1 MNIRSAIC
9 QTLACAALFPPVIS
23 VAQTDASKPASE
35 GKGDRIEEIVVTAQ
49 KREQRLQD
57 VPITVS
63 AVTADT
69 AQRLGVQGTQDLAN
83 AVPGLIFKRASFAA
97 APSIRGIGSVPIA
110 QGDESTV
117 GIYVDGV
124 LQVSPTVGVFSLN
137 NIERVE
143 VLKGPQGTL
152 FGRNSTGG
160 VINVITKTPSQ
171 TTSADATLGYSNFDT
186 WESRFY
192 GTTGLSESTAID
204 VAMQARHQGEGWGRD
219 RTYDKEVYKD
229 EEINVRSKLYSE
241 LSEDTRLTLSGTYI
255 RSNDSRA
262 GAFRLLQGTAAIT
275 GETYPGFYDVQS
287 NVPDP
292 VNHQRHYDGNLK
304 LEHDMG
310 WGTLASI
317 SSYQYSWSRW
327 DYDIDATSAPL
338 ITANV
343 LVRDRAYT
351 QEFQVL
357 SPRDQRV
364 EWIGGL
370 YYLWANSTFDPGY
383 AFTPFVAPAPYQK
396 ILGGQKTDSLAGYGQ
411 ATFEIVPKLRATLG
425 ARYTSDKRKIDAAN
439 IFPGVGT
446 QARKDDKTFDKF
458 TYRAALDYKITPD
471 VLAYV
476 SVTTGFKAGRFATD
490 QIFQPPL
497 DPEELTAYETGVKTQ
512 LFDGHVQFNASAF
525 YYDYKDLQQSVLD
538 GSSIV
543 EINAGKAEIKGVDVD
558 MNFVPI
564 HNLWLQAA
572 VSYLDAKYTS
582 FPGAPLY
589 TPIPTGGYIT
599 TSFDAK
605 DNDLTRSPKWNAL
618 FSASY
623 TIESAAGNVTLS
635 SSYNMRSK
643 YYWDFQNS
651 TKEKSE
657 DTVNAS
663 ATWMSPSEKFE
674 VGLWGKNLLDQE
686 RHINVVPG
694 AISYITMP
702 SEPRTYGGNF
712 TYHFR

>member
-1 MNIRSAIC
+1 MTIRSAIC
-9 QTLACAALFPPVIS
+9 HTVACAALVPSAASF
-23 VAQTDASKPASE
+23 AQTEGSKAASDS
-35 GKGDRIEEIVVTAQ
+35 KGDRIEEIVVTAQ

-69 AQRLGVQGTQDLAN
+69 AQKLGVQGTQDLAN
-83 AVPGLIFKRASFAA
+83 AVPGLIFKRSSFSA
-97 APSIRGIGSVPIA
+97 APSIRGIGSIVIA

-124 LQVSPTVGVFSLN
+124 LQVAPTVGVFSLN

-160 VINVITKTPSQ
+160 VINVITKTPSH
-171 TTSADATLGYSNFDT
+171 TTSADATLGYANFDT

-192 GTTGLSESTAID
+192 ATTGLSESTAID
-204 VAMQARHQGEGWGRD
+204 VAIQAKHQGEGWGRD
-219 RTYDKEVYKD
+219 LSYDKDVYKD

-241 LSEDTRLTLSGTYI
+241 LGEDTRLTLSGTYI
-255 RSNDSRA
+255 RPNDSRA
-262 GAFRLLQGTAAIT
+262 GAFRLLQGTTAIT

-287 NVPDP
+287 NVSDP

-304 LEHDMG
+304 LEHDMD
-310 WGTLASI
+310 WGTLVSI

-327 DYDIDATSAPL
+327 RYDVDAISADL
-338 ITANV
+338 LRADVI
-343 LVRDRAYT
+343 VRDRGYT
-351 QEFQVL
+351 QEFQIL

-370 YYLWANSTFDPGY
+370 FYLHANSTFDPGY
-383 AFTPFVAPAPYQK
+383 AYLNGFQATT
-396 ILGGQKTDSLAGYGQ
+396 IDGGQKTDSIAGFGQ
-411 ATFEIVPKLRATLG
+411 ATVEVVPKLRLTLG

-439 IFPGVGT
+439 ISAIP
-446 QARKDDKTFDKF
+446 ALLPSAERKDDKTFNKF
-458 TYRAALDYKITPD
+458 TYRAAIDYKITPD
-471 VLAYV
+471 VLAYA

-490 QIFQPPL
+490 QILQPPL

-512 LFDGHVQFNASAF
+512 LFDNHVQLNASAF
-525 YYDYKDLQQSVLD
+525 YYDYKDLQQSVLT
-538 GSSIV
+538 GTTIE

-558 MNFVPI
+558 MNIVPV

-589 TPIPTGGYIT
+589 TPIPTGGYS
-599 TSFDAK
+599 TSPFDAK
-605 DNDLTRSPKWNAL
+605 DNYLTRSPKWNAL

-623 TIESAAGNVTLS
+623 TIESAAGNLTLA
-635 SSYNMRSK
+635 SSYNMRTK
-643 YYWDFQNS
+643 FYWDFQNS
-651 TKEKSE
+651 TKEKGD

-663 ATWMSPSEKFE
+663 ATWISPSEKFE
-674 VGLWGKNLLDQE
+674 IGLWGKNLLDQN
-686 RHINVVPG
+686 RHVYVVPG
-694 AISYITMP
+694 AISYISMP
-702 SEPRTYGGNF
+702 SEPRTYGANF